1 MKLLLVA
8 ATQAELKAVFSY
20 FGLPD
25 GSFVQHAQFDIL
37 ITGVGI
43 HATAFSLGKFLNN
56 NYNLVLNVGIAGSFN
71 KKLKLGQLVNICSDT
86 FADLG
91 AENHEEFL
99 SITDLGFGKS
109 TYNMCYEHNEK
120 LVEQLN
126 KVKGITVNKV
136 HGNEQSIAHS
146 LKRFSPETESMEGAA
161 VFYACEKY
169 NLPCLQI
176 RSISNYVEPRNRENW
191 QIELAINNLN
201 EWVIDFIKFKIAK

>member
-8 ATQAELKAVFSY
+8 ATQVELKAVFSY

-25 GSFVQHAQFDIL
+25 DDFVQHAQFDIL

-43 HATAFSLGKFLNN
+43 HATAFSLGKFLSN
-56 NYNLVLNVGIAGSFN
+56 NYNLILNVGIAGSFN
-71 KKLKLGQLVNICSDT
+71 KDLKLGQLVNICSDT

-99 SITDLGFGKS
+99 TIADLGFGES
-109 TYNMCYEHNEK
+109 TYNMRHKGNEK

-136 HGNEQSIAHS
+136 HGNKQSIAHS
-146 LKRFSPETESMEGAA
+146 LKRFNPETESMEGAA

-191 QIELAINNLN
+191 QIELAIKNLN
-201 EWVIDFIKFKIAK
+201 EWVIDFINLKLAK